1 MNVIR
6 RWCDSSREDTRFTTK
21 FAHNINNIVMIT
33 SPVVSS
39 TASAVDLRPSRL
51 LSWGAIFGGCF
62 AALSIHILLTMLGI
76 GLGVRMIDPLT
87 NDNPASDF
95 TATAG
100 IVWTVSALI
109 SMAIGG
115 WVAGRSI
122 NVGESRSGFLHGF
135 VVWSLATVV
144 VFTFL
149 SGGAGLA
156 VSGAAKAVGKGV
168 AGAASAVGSAG
179 KEAAESTPITDWAG
193 AVVQGATD
201 ELRLPG
207 QQGPLPA
214 ANKREIGLALT
225 RFAAQPND
233 ERRNALITSLTNAGA
248 PRDFAESTVRRW
260 EDSMG
265 RIRTQVQEMK
275 DEAAAQA
282 RQAADKAAKGL
293 SQGAIWTF
301 VGFLLGAVAAGFGG
315 RMGAA
320 AAQQA
325 PAREAASDFPK
336 REDVARRSET
346 ATR

>member
-1 MNVIR
+1 M
-6 RWCDSSREDTRFTTK
+6 T
-21 FAHNINNIVMIT
+21 
-33 SPVVSS
+33 
-39 TASAVDLRPSRL
+39 
-51 LSWGAIFGGCF
+51 
-62 AALSIHILLTMLGI
+62 
-76 GLGVRMIDPLT
+76 DPLT
-87 NDNPASDF
+87 NDNPVADF
-95 TATAG
+95 TVAAG

-115 WVAGRSI
+115 WIAGRSI
-122 NVGESRSGFLHGF
+122 NVGESRSGALHGF

-168 AGAASAVGSAG
+168 AGAASAVGNVG
-179 KEAAESTPITDWAG
+179 QQAAQSTPITDWATQ
-193 AVVQGATD
+193 VVQGATD

-207 QQGPLPA
+207 QQGEIPA

-233 ERRNALITSLTNAGA
+233 ERRNALLTSLTNAGA
-248 PRDFAESTVRRW
+248 PRDFAEATVRRW
-260 EDSMG
+260 DESMV
-265 RIRTQVQEMK
+265 RIRSQVQEMK
-275 DEAAAQA
+275 DEAALQA

-301 VGFLLGAVAAGFGG
+301 VGFLLGAIAAGMGG

-320 AAQQA
+320 AAQRA
-325 PAREAASDFPK
+325 PARDAGVDMPK
-336 REDVARRSET
+336 REDVARREAVSK
-346 ATR
+346 